1 MGRLYQD
8 IFLCL
13 QELTGINFP
22 NLIQPKGVF
31 PMARLKSS
39 SAVIEKAQ
47 TRLASLSS
55 IDSALDLGSGL
66 TLAAYR
72 ADIQD
77 AQATLEAYNNLLS
90 QADEAANQLH
100 AAEADLRSHSERML
114 AGVAAKYGKDSN
126 EYEMAGGVR
135 KSEIKRPA
143 RKKQAA

>member
-1 MGRLYQD
+1 
-8 IFLCL
+8 
-13 QELTGINFP
+13 
-22 NLIQPKGVF
+22 
-31 PMARLKSS
+31 MARLKSS
-39 SAVIEKAQ
+39 SAVTEKAQ

-100 AAEADLRSHSERML
+100 AAEADLRSLSERML

-143 RKKQAA
+143 RKKQPA